1 MRSARSRLLPHLQ
14 GTALAS
20 VGKCDEE
27 VWYVSSCLCRY
38 ALKELL
44 CSCVRGEPR
53 RAIRFATMESVQVS
67 GEIVMVSLHLDTR
80 SLLSDR

>member
-1 MRSARSRLLPHLQ
+1 
-14 GTALAS
+14 
-20 VGKCDEE
+20 
-27 VWYVSSCLCRY
+27 LCRY

-53 RAIRFATMESVQVS
+53 RVIRFATMESVQVS